1 MNRPSCHSECREG
14 RTVASFTEE
23 EDDPMLPVTT
33 MPMPGALR
41 LRALHPL
48 IEGDGSCSL
57 IYDLERAAVVEVPE
71 ELQFHVAPALETGD
85 LDEAL
90 LGWLV
95 NEDLL
100 TSEGGAGWSETAG
113 AAGTPGGP
121 EGGWWSLGAIYRI
134 DDELHV
140 RIDQAREDAALEIVG
155 FVFKQGFGAGRVKL
169 HLNWGGAFPGTAL
182 LERIVVE
189 SSRLAALLGQEI
201 AFELTLVAREV
212 TPVRAGFLAGY
223 GFQVRLLCGS
233 YPAPCEGFYA
243 DLHRRGQA
251 WEAETAV
258 GLLHA
263 ALKGRLTVH
272 CVLDRGRLLD
282 LWEWAKRT
290 GIRHLDAM
298 VLEDAAFG
306 DGAPRLGRQRELRND
321 LLSVCDEM
329 ADELAA
335 QRLPVDFK
343 PLTRIVDRLMRSEP
357 LGQAYGERGS
367 FASSF
372 GGMMPMADAYPRSF
386 LDSLDLRPLPELP
399 DGLGEELR
407 GEAETSCQ
415 GCWARHACSH
425 SSYVTSPQDADDSR
439 GAAED
444 RCALWR
450 TEVEVALRFY
460 HRLAHTDPI
469 QVRQFFDDSL
479 REPAPSFGRRED
491 LGHLRMPF

>member
-1 MNRPSCHSECREG
+1 
-14 RTVASFTEE
+14 
-23 EDDPMLPVTT
+23 MLPVTT

-48 IEGDGSCSL
+48 IEGDGSCGL

-95 NEDLL
+95 NEDLM
-100 TSEGGAGWSETAG
+100 TSEGGLGWIELPG
-113 AAGTPGGP
+113 ASGLP
-121 EGGWWSLGAIYRI
+121 EGARWWNLGAIYRL

-140 RIDQAREDAALEIVG
+140 RIDLAREETALEVLG
-155 FVFKQGFGAGRVKL
+155 FVFRQGLSASRVKL
-169 HLNWGGAFPGTAL
+169 HLGWGGAFPGTAL

-189 SSRLAALLGQEI
+189 SSRLASRLGQEI
-201 AFELTLVAREV
+201 GFELTLDAREV
-212 TPVRAGFLAGY
+212 TAARAAFLAGY
-223 GFQVRLLCGS
+223 AFQVRLLCGS
-233 YPAPCEGFYA
+233 YPAPLDGFYA
-243 DLHRRGQA
+243 DLQGRGA
-251 WEAETAV
+251 SWEPEKAV
-258 GLLHA
+258 RLLLE
-263 ALKGRLTVH
+263 ALGERLTVH
-272 CVLDRGRLLD
+272 GVLDRGRLLD
-282 LWEWAKRT
+282 LWEWAKRR
-290 GIRHLDAM
+290 GVRRLDAT
-298 VLEDAAFG
+298 VLEDAEVG
-306 DGAPRLGRQRELRND
+306 DGAASPGRRREIRND

-357 LGQAYGERGS
+357 LDQAYGEPGS
-367 FASSF
+367 FT
-372 GGMMPMADAYPRSF
+372 GLMPMADACPSSF

-399 DGLGEELR
+399 DALGEELNEELR
-407 GEAETSCQ
+407 GDADNPCP
-415 GCWARHACSH
+415 GCWARHVCGH
-425 SSYVTSPQDADDSR
+425 SSYVASSQDAEDTR
-439 GAAED
+439 AASED

-460 HRLAHTDPI
+460 HRLAHTDPL
-469 QVRQFFDDSL
+469 QVRQLFDESL
-479 REPAPSFGRRED
+479 REPAPAASRRED